1 MIGLMVPSAF
11 AAPNLQNLVLIS
23 EESIIIESSDANI
36 LRTTLY
42 ATNNGNEEISGFSMN
57 FYLNSN
63 GAVYNNDYGWNLDDY
78 GVGRQSCPSIPDI
91 PAGLS
96 KEIILCFVIP
106 KDHLENFSLIVYDST
121 RDYCGVCE
129 YCTCTSTSTSLKNPN
144 VMNND
149 DFVSKN
155 LIDIIDDI
163 KLELNS
169 AVLIKQE
176 EFNVLE
182 VSFDATNV
190 SNEPVMYWA
199 TQTFAV
205 APNGMTYPFDNSI
218 SKYSNCNISTSRS
231 IDLDPGLTKSYTY
244 CYEVPSDINIFDL
257 SIRNMNSFSDCG
269 SGFTQCKEY
278 VLNISNPNLTS
289 DDETAATEAAA
300 KQAQA
305 AAEAAAKQ
313 AQAAAEAAERVLQE
327 KIETDQFTT
336 NMKQKSILSFVD
348 PEKDPSHYV
357 KRYITEE
364 TYKDWFTEHFPDYT
378 LYEGIGITQEEYRN
392 IVEELTKP
400 ETQPVT
406 EPEPEPEPIPTPTQ
420 ESSEGGGCLIATAA
434 FGSEM
439 APQVQFLRE
448 LRDNTVMSTQSGT
461 TFMNGFN
468 QFYYSFSPQIADYE
482 RENPIFKEAV
492 KVTLTPLLTSLTLLN
507 YVEIDSEEEML
518 GYGIGTIL
526 LNVGMYFVAPA
537 VLVIALKNR
546 LKK

>member
-289 DDETAATEAAA
+289 DDETAAVEAAA

-327 KIETDQFTT
+327 KIETDQFTA

-364 TYKDWFTEHFPDYT
+364 TYKDWFNEHFPDYT

-420 ESSEGGGCLIATAA
+420 ESSGGGGCLIATAA

-448 LRDNTVMSTQSGT
+448 IRDNTVMSTQSGT
-461 TFMNGFN
+461 TFMTGFN
-468 QFYYSFSPQIADYE
+468 QFYYSFSPYVADYE
-482 RENPIFKEAV
+482 RENPVFKEAV

-507 YVEIDSEEEML
+507 YVDVDTEEEML
-518 GYGIGTIL
+518 GYGIGIIL
-526 LNVGMYFVAPA
+526 LNIGMYFVAPA
-537 VLVIALKNR
+537 ILVISIKNK

>member
-231 IDLDPGLTKSYTY
+231 IDLDPGLTKVIHTATKFRL
-244 CYEVPSDINIFDL
+244 I
-257 SIRNMNSFSDCG
+257 SISSI
-269 SGFTQCKEY
+269 Y
-278 VLNISNPNLTS
+278 LL
-289 DDETAATEAAA
+289 ET
-300 KQAQA
+300 
-305 AAEAAAKQ
+305 
-313 AQAAAEAAERVLQE
+313 
-327 KIETDQFTT
+327 
-336 NMKQKSILSFVD
+336 
-348 PEKDPSHYV
+348 
-357 KRYITEE
+357 
-364 TYKDWFTEHFPDYT
+364 
-378 LYEGIGITQEEYRN
+378 
-392 IVEELTKP
+392 
-400 ETQPVT
+400 
-406 EPEPEPEPIPTPTQ
+406 
-420 ESSEGGGCLIATAA
+420 
-434 FGSEM
+434 
-439 APQVQFLRE
+439 
-448 LRDNTVMSTQSGT
+448 
-461 TFMNGFN
+461 
-468 QFYYSFSPQIADYE
+468 
-482 RENPIFKEAV
+482 
-492 KVTLTPLLTSLTLLN
+492 
-507 YVEIDSEEEML
+507 
-518 GYGIGTIL
+518 
-526 LNVGMYFVAPA
+526 
-537 VLVIALKNR
+537 
-546 LKK
+546 